1 MHGLRQRVTPSSIIT
16 NTLQL
21 NSLAQNIKQN
31 SLFKNTGNLI
41 SQFFDESKQQP
52 MVEQTNDAVNLN
64 DSSRIVNFMI

>member
-1 MHGLRQRVTPSSIIT
+1 MHGLRQRVTPSLIIT